1 MKKLISKIVSAVLC
15 GAIFFG
21 VSAAA
26 GCKKQPEYAA
36 EQDKYLFGM
45 CELTSE
51 TMPSAVDSGVT
62 NEWTAKK
69 MGELGVKTARV
80 WMHHT
85 NILYRAEKSDELYL
99 NKNVAEKYHD
109 YLSALKAAGVERIL
123 AMSHTFIHPYGYVGD
138 ETSVP
143 DPYDD
148 GETYLRFLKMYE
160 KAYALIA
167 EEFPEIG
174 FFEPGNEWDDEEQGI
189 YLHRAGWSGKGDG
202 ANTYSAKEAGYIAA
216 DMCYYANQGVKSKN
230 PQAKIVSPGT
240 TYMESGKTFLEA
252 MYSSVQE
259 RRHPTGEE
267 YANTNYN
274 DYWQIV
280 AWHPYLQPALEKDE
294 DEAAIEEWTKYNLG
308 WHDILVKYGD
318 GEKTMWATEVGFTD
332 DRYKGSGGQE
342 TITQRMKMM
351 LDSVKQ
357 NMPWVETFFYF
368 RLATCEEHLISS
380 YENGFG
386 LFYSPNHADTAKQS
400 APKPIAKMLYAYFN
414 GKESTETT
422 FSR

>member
-26 GCKKQPEYAA
+26 GCKKQPKYSA

-99 NKNVAEKYHD
+99 NKNVAEKYHA

-216 DMCYYANQGVKSKN
+216 DMCYYANKGVKSKN

-259 RRHPTGEE
+259 RRHPTE
-267 YANTNYN
+267 YELQRLLA
-274 DYWQIV
+274 DRGV
-280 AWHPYLQPALEKDE
+280 ASISSTRVGKRRGRSRNRRVDE
-294 DEAAIEEWTKYNLG
+294 VQSRLARYSREIRRRRKNN
-308 WHDILVKYGD
+308 
-318 GEKTMWATEVGFTD
+318 VGN
-332 DRYKGSGGQE
+332 GSGLH
-342 TITQRMKMM
+342 RR
-351 LDSVKQ
+351 SV
-357 NMPWVETFFYF
+357 
-368 RLATCEEHLISS
+368 
-380 YENGFG
+380 
-386 LFYSPNHADTAKQS
+386 
-400 APKPIAKMLYAYFN
+400 
-414 GKESTETT
+414 
-422 FSR
+422 

>member
-1 MKKLISKIVSAVLC
+1 MKKTINKIVSAVLC
-15 GAIFFG
+15 LT
-21 VSAAA
+21 VCSAFTSTLF
-26 GCKKQPEYAA
+26 GCKKKTEYAA
-36 EQDKYLFGM
+36 EQDKYLFGC
-45 CELTSE
+45 CELTYE
-51 TMPSAVDSGVT
+51 TMPGSVDSGVT
-62 NEWTAKK
+62 NGWAAQK

-109 YLSALKAAGVERIL
+109 YISKLKENGVERIL

-143 DPYDD
+143 GPYDD
-148 GETYLRFLKMYE
+148 AETYLRFLKMYE

-174 FFEPGNEWDDEEQGI
+174 YFEPGNEWDDEEYGI
-189 YLHRAGWSGKGDG
+189 YLHGTGWQGNGDA
-202 ANTYSAKEAGYIAA
+202 ANTYSAKDAGYIAA
-216 DMCYYANQGVKSKN
+216 DMCYYANRGVKSKN
-230 PQAKIVSPGT
+230 PNAKIVSPGT

-252 MYSSVQE
+252 AYSSIKN

-267 YANTNYN
+267 YADTNYD

-280 AWHPYLQPALEKDE
+280 AWHPYLLPELEKADDE
-294 DEAAIEEWTKYNLG
+294 EAIAEWTEYNLG

-318 GEKTMWATEVGFTD
+318 GEKTMWATEIGFTD
-332 DRYKGSGGQE
+332 DRYKGSDGQE
-342 TITQRMKMM
+342 MIARRMKLM
-351 LDSVKQ
+351 LDSVKN
-357 NMPWVETFFYF
+357 NMPWVETMFYF
-368 RLATCEEHLISS
+368 RLSTCEEHLISS

-386 LFYSPNHADTAKQS
+386 LFYSPDHADEAKRNK
-400 APKPIAKMLYAYFN
+400 AKPIAKTLYEYFN
-414 GKESTETT
+414 GKN
-422 FSR
+422 

>member
-99 NKNVAEKYHD
+99 NKNVAEKYHA

-148 GETYLRFLKMYE
+148 GET
-160 KAYALIA
+160 
-167 EEFPEIG
+167 
-174 FFEPGNEWDDEEQGI
+174 
-189 YLHRAGWSGKGDG
+189 
-202 ANTYSAKEAGYIAA
+202 
-216 DMCYYANQGVKSKN
+216 
-230 PQAKIVSPGT
+230 
-240 TYMESGKTFLEA
+240 
-252 MYSSVQE
+252 
-259 RRHPTGEE
+259 
-267 YANTNYN
+267 
-274 DYWQIV
+274 
-280 AWHPYLQPALEKDE
+280 
-294 DEAAIEEWTKYNLG
+294 
-308 WHDILVKYGD
+308 
-318 GEKTMWATEVGFTD
+318 
-332 DRYKGSGGQE
+332 
-342 TITQRMKMM
+342 
-351 LDSVKQ
+351 
-357 NMPWVETFFYF
+357 
-368 RLATCEEHLISS
+368 
-380 YENGFG
+380 
-386 LFYSPNHADTAKQS
+386 
-400 APKPIAKMLYAYFN
+400 
-414 GKESTETT
+414 
-422 FSR
+422 